1 MGKGKDKRRKD
12 EIHRRTLPGAPP
24 GTLAVDPEAMR
35 SRIRVMAYG
44 SGAITDKRIE
54 DPQAVREFLDRWPV
68 TWVNVDGLGEA
79 VTLGKIGEVFD
90 LHRLSLEDVVNVHQR
105 AKVEPYGKYLFIVGR
120 MVNNGSDEALDTE
133 QLSIFLGKNYVLTFQ
148 EHPGDCFDTVRDRI
162 SKAGGRIRNCGPDYL
177 AYALIDA
184 FIDDYF
190 PVLERYGE
198 RLEALEDEVITRAD
212 TQIIAQIHQVK
223 RDLLVLRRAIWPLRE
238 AVNSLARDPTPLISD
253 ETRIYLRDCYDH
265 AVQLIDLLENY
276 REIASSLVEV
286 YLSSVSNRLN
296 EIMKVLTIFTVV
308 FIPLNFIASIYG
320 MNFNPESS
328 PWNMPE
334 LNWRYGYPFILAL
347 MSAVALSMLILF
359 RKKKW
364 IGSLFPKQE
373 RKWSGLPERRSG
385 ARELRSGLTE
395 SENKNRKHQ
404 ETRSED
410 SKGLV
415 PP

>member
-1 MGKGKDKRRKD
+1 
-12 EIHRRTLPGAPP
+12 
-24 GTLAVDPEAMR
+24 
-35 SRIRVMAYG
+35 
-44 SGAITDKRIE
+44 
-54 DPQAVREFLDRWPV
+54 
-68 TWVNVDGLGEA
+68 
-79 VTLGKIGEVFD
+79 
-90 LHRLSLEDVVNVHQR
+90 
-105 AKVEPYGKYLFIVGR
+105 

-133 QLSIFLGKNYVLTFQ
+133 QLSIFLGRNYVLTFQ

-190 PVLERYGE
+190 PVLEKYGE
-198 RLEALEDEVITRAD
+198 RLEELEDEVITRAD
-212 TQIIAQIHQVK
+212 TQVIAQIHQVK

-238 AVNSLARDPTPLISD
+238 AVNSLVRDPTPLISE

-320 MNFNPESS
+320 MNFNTESS

-334 LNWRYGYPFILAL
+334 LNWRYGYPFTLGL
-347 MSAVALSMLILF
+347 MAAVALSMLIFF

-364 IGSLFPKQE
+364 I
-373 RKWSGLPERRSG
+373 RSG
-385 ARELRSGLTE
+385 VHGERADWTPKTTVHLDA
-395 SENKNRKHQ
+395 KHIH
-404 ETRSED
+404 THHHD
-410 SKGLV
+410 
-415 PP
+415 

>member
-1 MGKGKDKRRKD
+1 M
-12 EIHRRTLPGAPP
+12 
-24 GTLAVDPEAMR
+24 
-35 SRIRVMAYG
+35 
-44 SGAITDKRIE
+44 
-54 DPQAVREFLDRWPV
+54 
-68 TWVNVDGLGEA
+68 
-79 VTLGKIGEVFD
+79 
-90 LHRLSLEDVVNVHQR
+90 
-105 AKVEPYGKYLFIVGR
+105 
-120 MVNNGSDEALDTE
+120 
-133 QLSIFLGKNYVLTFQ
+133 
-148 EHPGDCFDTVRDRI
+148 
-162 SKAGGRIRNCGPDYL
+162 
-177 AYALIDA
+177 IDA

-198 RLEALEDEVITRAD
+198 RLEELEDEVIARAD

-238 AVNSLARDPTPLISD
+238 AVNSLVRDPTPLISD

-334 LNWRYGYPFILAL
+334 LNWRYGYPFTLGL
-347 MSAVALSMLILF
+347 MAAVALSMLVVF

-364 IGSLFPKQE
+364 MGSLFPKQE
-373 RKWSGLPERRSG
+373 RKWSGSPERRSG
-385 ARELRSGLTE
+385 SPERRSGLTG
-395 SENKNRKHQ
+395 
-404 ETRSED
+404 
-410 SKGLV
+410 SKQ
-415 PP
+415 

>member
-1 MGKGKDKRRKD
+1 MRKSTEKRRKD
-12 EIHRRTLPGAPP
+12 EIHRRTLPGAAP

-35 SRIRVMAYG
+35 SKIRVIAYG
-44 SGAITDKRIE
+44 SGAITDKRID

-68 TWVNVDGLGEA
+68 TWVNVDGLGDA
-79 VTLGKIGEVFD
+79 VTLGRIGEVFD

-105 AKVEPYGKYLFIVGR
+105 AKVEPYGKYHFIVGR

-133 QLSIFLGKNYVLTFQ
+133 QLSIFLGRNYVLTFQ

-190 PVLERYGE
+190 PVLEKYGE
-198 RLEALEDEVITRAD
+198 RLEELEDEVITRAD
-212 TQIIAQIHQVK
+212 TQVIAQIHQVK

-238 AVNSLARDPTPLISD
+238 AVNSLVRDPTPLISD

-320 MNFNPESS
+320 MNFNTESS

-334 LNWRYGYPFILAL
+334 LNWRYGYPFTLGL
-347 MSAVALSMLILF
+347 MAAVALSMLISF

-364 IGSLFPKQE
+364 IGSGSHEERADWTPKTTVH
-373 RKWSGLPERRSG
+373 LD
-385 ARELRSGLTE
+385 A
-395 SENKNRKHQ
+395 KHIH
-404 ETRSED
+404 THHHD
-410 SKGLV
+410 
-415 PP
+415 

>member
-1 MGKGKDKRRKD
+1 MRIGKEKRRKD
-12 EIHRRTLPGAPP
+12 EIQRRTLPGAPP

-35 SRIRVMAYG
+35 SKVRVIAYG
-44 SGAITDKRIE
+44 SGAITDKRID

-68 TWVNVDGLGEA
+68 TWVNVDGLGDA
-79 VTLGKIGEVFD
+79 VTLGRIGDVFD

-105 AKVEPYGKYLFIVGR
+105 AKVEPYGKYHFIVGR

-133 QLSIFLGKNYVLTFQ
+133 QLSIFLGRNYVLTFQ
-148 EHPGDCFDTVRDRI
+148 EQPGDCFDCVRDRI
-162 SKAGGRIRNCGPDYL
+162 SKGGGRIRSCGPDYL

-198 RLEALEDEVITRAD
+198 RLEELEDEVITRAD

-223 RDLLVLRRAIWPLRE
+223 RDLLLLRRAVWPLRE
-238 AVNSLARDPTPLISD
+238 AINSLVRDPTPLISE

-320 MNFNPESS
+320 MNFNPQSS

-334 LNWRYGYPFILAL
+334 LNWRYGYPFTLVL
-347 MSAVALSMLILF
+347 MAAVASSMLVIF
-359 RKKKW
+359 RKKRW
-364 IGSLFPKQE
+364 IGSLFPKRE
-373 RKWSGLPERRSG
+373 RIWSDAPERRSG
-385 ARELRSGLTE
+385 LTGSTTE
-395 SENKNRKHQ
+395 KHKRQ